1 MADKLDPHHLV
12 ALMSYVFH
20 GNQDRLSR
28 RLDPTSI
35 NLEYGI
41 TNTRETSAH
50 TFPVLDAI
58 ANICVFEEKSHVVAV
73 ALQLDPKEQQI
84 RLTIAEN
91 SGFRRDAGAHLES
104 VWDMLRALSWE
115 CAMKRLYRRN
125 KEESPD
131 IPENVAL
138 ASRVEIFRTI
148 YQYCLR
154 KEMKRA
160 VKWWDPLVDFLKE
173 LAQRRGGALQG
184 IELNLYH
191 VACGLNTALRLLREI
206 RHYPVQGLTDDEWQ
220 TVYNHS
226 MWASEK
232 AELVLADRNRFG
244 CEILAKEFNGMPLLT
259 PITSHMQRYPDHQQT
274 P

>member
-12 ALMSYVFH
+12 ALMSHVF
-20 GNQDRLSR
+20 RPSR

-58 ANICVFEEKSHVVAV
+58 ASICVFEEKSHVVAV
-73 ALQLDPKEQQI
+73 ALKLDPKEQQI

-91 SGFRRDAGAHLES
+91 SGFRRNTDHHLKS
-104 VWDMLRALSWE
+104 VWYMLRTLSWE
-115 CAMKRLYRRN
+115 LATERLYRRN
-125 KEESPD
+125 EEESPD

-138 ASRVEIFRTI
+138 ALKVKIFRMI

-160 VKWWDPLVDFLKE
+160 GKWWGPLVDFLKE

-191 VACGLNTALRLLREI
+191 VVGGLNTALQFLRKI

-226 MWASEK
+226 MWAS
-232 AELVLADRNRFG
+232 AEAGLVLADRQRFG

-259 PITSHMQRYPDHQQT
+259 PITSHMQMYPDHPQT